1 LAGTEEA
8 GAREA
13 GATGVAYAC
22 ALVDGAEAAL
32 EETPVEVE
40 RLPVL
45 EVDDA
50 PVDPVVVPAAPVDV
64 PAAPVDPVVV
74 PLLDPVLAAGADEEA
89 LDPVVVAARVEA
101 AADAAA
107 RV

>member
-50 PVDPVVVPAAPVDV
+50 PVDPVVPAAPVDV